1 MAREV
6 WCNETAAFDEGGAL
20 SVISVMSMVQSNLQR
35 SVASKRDSV
44 GSDELRTL
52 IDLTISRHHC
62 AIRYKTKTTVTLQ
75 MLFVDLSNVY
85 FMMCILCS
93 QSSKLTL
100 QITTIPTESLARVK
114 RNKPKGN

>member
-20 SVISVMSMVQSNLQR
+20 SVISVMSIVQSNLQR

-44 GSDELRTL
+44 GSVRTL

-62 AIRYKTKTTVTLQ
+62 AIRYKTKTT
-75 MLFVDLSNVY
+75 DR
-85 FMMCILCS
+85 
-93 QSSKLTL
+93 K
-100 QITTIPTESLARVK
+100 RVV
-114 RNKPKGN
+114 

>member
-20 SVISVMSMVQSNLQR
+20 SVISVMSIVQSNLQR

-62 AIRYKTKTTVTLQ
+62 AIRYKTKTTVTQQ
-75 MLFVDLSNVY
+75 MLFCRLIKCV
-85 FMMCILCS
+85 LCS

>member
-20 SVISVMSMVQSNLQR
+20 SVISVMSIVQSNLQR

-52 IDLTISRHHC
+52 MILQFLATIVQSD
-62 AIRYKTKTTVTLQ
+62 TKQ
-75 MLFVDLSNVY
+75 
-85 FMMCILCS
+85 
-93 QSSKLTL
+93 
-100 QITTIPTESLARVK
+100 
-114 RNKPKGN
+114 KPR

>member
-20 SVISVMSMVQSNLQR
+20 SVISVMSIVQSNLQR

-44 GSDELRTL
+44 GSVRTL

-62 AIRYKTKTTVTLQ
+62 AIRYKTKTTVTQQ
-75 MLFVDLSNVY
+75 MLFCRRIKCVLYDVY
-85 FMMCILCS
+85 
-93 QSSKLTL
+93 TL
-100 QITTIPTESLARVK
+100 
-114 RNKPKGN
+114 

>member
-20 SVISVMSMVQSNLQR
+20 SVISVMSIVQSNLQR

-62 AIRYKTKTTVTLQ
+62 AIRYKTKTTVTQQL
-75 MLFVDLSNVY
+75 LFCRLIKCVLYDVY
-85 FMMCILCS
+85 
-93 QSSKLTL
+93 TL
-100 QITTIPTESLARVK
+100 
-114 RNKPKGN
+114 